1 MALKNNCMYVSTTE
15 LVSLAMVTVFL
26 AHFSFTKK
34 PKSNSVE
41 EELISYNKRKRVSN
55 SGV

>member
-15 LVSLAMVTVFL
+15 LVSLAMITVFL

-34 PKSNSVE
+34 PKSNSAG
-41 EELISYNKRKRVSN
+41 N
-55 SGV
+55 

>member
-15 LVSLAMVTVFL
+15 LLSLAMVTVVL

-34 PKSNSVE
+34 PNTNSVE
-41 EELISYNKRKRVSN
+41 EELISYDKRKRVSN

>member
-1 MALKNNCMYVSTTE
+1 MSLKNNCMYVSTTE
-15 LVSLAMVTVFL
+15 LVSLAMVTVVL

-34 PKSNSVE
+34 PNTNSVE

>member
-15 LVSLAMVTVFL
+15 LVSLAMVTVVL

-34 PKSNSVE
+34 PNTNSVE